1 MQKMN
6 RNIAIGSIGGGG
18 TVFAI
23 LAWLFEPKE
32 LMDFIMQNP
41 KLILSMLLI
50 SLLIVAYLGKLL
62 LDKNKELKELEEK
75 EVPDNTSQ
83 LCKIEE
89 GRKWKHTVLVI
100 DDDPNVFKAIQGELQ
115 GYDVVCLEKIVD
127 YRLAGE
133 FEIIISDIFGC
144 AASQTSTTASI
155 LNMIKEKYPYKFV
168 LAMSGQPGASSK
180 IDADNDIIYKDEFFQ
195 YIITIREKV
204 NLLAKRLDNI
214 EQHWTNTSLWLKEK
228 NLSDTEIETYKNDY
242 YRFICKIQ
250 NGL

>member
-1 MQKMN
+1 M
-6 RNIAIGSIGGGG
+6 
-18 TVFAI
+18 
-23 LAWLFEPKE
+23 
-32 LMDFIMQNP
+32 
-41 KLILSMLLI
+41 
-50 SLLIVAYLGKLL
+50 
-62 LDKNKELKELEEK
+62 
-75 EVPDNTSQ
+75 
-83 LCKIEE
+83 
-89 GRKWKHTVLVI
+89 
-100 DDDPNVFKAIQGELQ
+100 FKAIQGELQ
-115 GYDVVCLEKIVD
+115 GYDVVCLDKIVD

-144 AASQTSTTASI
+144 AANQTSTTASV

-214 EQHWTNTSLWLKEK
+214 EQHWANTSLWLTEK
-228 NLSDTEIETYKNDY
+228 NTSETEIETYKSDY
-242 YRFICKIQ
+242 YRFICRIQ